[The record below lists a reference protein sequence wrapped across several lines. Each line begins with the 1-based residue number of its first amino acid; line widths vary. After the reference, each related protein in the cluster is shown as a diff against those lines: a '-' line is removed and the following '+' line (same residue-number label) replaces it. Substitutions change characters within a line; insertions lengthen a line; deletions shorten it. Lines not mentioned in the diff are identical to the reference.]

1 MKSDYE
7 KDENNEVNE
16 KIVPFRTFRYL
27 RLFRN
32 RSSKSDM
39 SELCQRALLITIMML
54 ALIGIGLIINAQS
67 VRDMGYEIANDFPR
81 GALVYAQFN
90 DLPALLKQW
99 GESSL
104 KDRYLHGTSFQ
115 QLKTRHLAQKLVSRW
130 EEYNEATGFPID
142 SRVLGSLADN
152 RAAIALYDIGR
163 LNLVMISPLSEKNF
177 AATMFFRGKDEFDE
191 RASPDGTIY
200 YLHDVEADKG
210 RQKQVIGFSNVKGR
224 FLLATDEQL
233 LLRTIA
239 NLKGQS
245 GKDRL
250 FAEPS
255 FRDLS
260 RMVAPHAVTVWVD
273 QAKLNEDWYFRHYWI
288 QRNLAELKGLRAA
301 IFDLEFLDKK
311 WVERR
316 EFMRTDHAV
325 SERQVIPKSSLQRV
339 TQIVPKDI
347 PFIQVRALDSKTD
360 DVVSMAREALFASR
374 IDRSKKEQPR
384 QYHYS
389 GDEAMGEGDDGYYG
403 YSRYSSLSHN
413 YDLIVDDPE
422 EADVSSESN
431 DERLRLIGEHKFAS
445 LMNDALRSARPLMI
459 VKIANPNMLDGP
471 LFAEFRR
478 AVIISLQNPSS
489 LDRRAIE
496 RAIGELASSGFLIA
510 GSHGGFEW
518 IDRKS
523 SDGDWRE
530 MKLPALGRS
539 VGYGLRGHELIIAN
553 QPEMLA
559 SLMGKGKGEGLQALS
574 PIHEVTVIRLSRR
587 REVFDSIFTKL
598 DEPRIKSYWKTRRGE
613 TVAVKPS
620 EPSQEFFSGNIAS
633 LLDAASPVEEIRIER
648 SFTVGMLR
656 EEVTMILH

>member
-1 MKSDYE
+1 MFKA
-7 KDENNEVNE
+7 
-16 KIVPFRTFRYL
+16 IL
-27 RLFRN
+27 
-32 RSSKSDM
+32 SKSDM
-39 SELCQRALLITIMML
+39 SELFQRTLLITIMML
-54 ALIGIGLIINAQS
+54 SLIGIGMIINAKS
-67 VRDMGYEIANDFPR
+67 VRDKGYEMANDFPR

-99 GESSL
+99 DESSL
-104 KDRYLHGTSFQ
+104 KDRYLNGTSFQ
-115 QLKTRHLAQKLVSRW
+115 QLKTRHLALKLVSRW
-130 EEYNEATGFPID
+130 EEFNEATGFPID
-142 SRVLGSLADN
+142 TRVLGSLADN

-163 LNLVMISPLSEKNF
+163 LNLVMISPLSEEKF
-177 AATMFFRGKDEFDE
+177 TATMFFRGKDEFDE

-200 YLHDVEADKG
+200 YLRDVEADKG

-250 FAEPS
+250 FDEPS

-260 RMVAPHAVTVWVD
+260 RMVTPHAVTVWVD

-339 TQIVPKDI
+339 TQIVPKGI

-360 DVVSMAREALFASR
+360 DVVGMAREALFASR
-374 IDRSKKEQPR
+374 IDRSKKEQPQ

-389 GDEAMGEGDDGYYG
+389 GDEAMDEEDDGYYG
-403 YSRYSSLSHN
+403 DSRYSSLSHN
-413 YDLIVDDPE
+413 YDLIVDDSE
-422 EADVSSESN
+422 DADVSSESN
-431 DERLRLIGEHKFAS
+431 DDRLRLIGEKKFAS
-445 LMNDALRSARPLMI
+445 LMSDALRSARPLMI

-496 RAIGELASSGFLIA
+496 RAIGELASSGLLIA

-553 QPEMLA
+553 HPEVLDF
-559 SLMGKGKGEGLQALS
+559 LMGERRAEGLQASS

-613 TVAVKPS
+613 TVAIKPS

-633 LLDAASPVEEIRIER
+633 LLDVASPVEEIRIER
-648 SFTVGMLR
+648 SFTAGMLR

>member
-1 MKSDYE
+1 MFKA
-7 KDENNEVNE
+7 
-16 KIVPFRTFRYL
+16 IL
-27 RLFRN
+27 
-32 RSSKSDM
+32 SKSDM
-39 SELCQRALLITIMML
+39 SELFQRTLLITIMML
-54 ALIGIGLIINAQS
+54 SLIGIGMIINAKS
-67 VRDMGYEIANDFPR
+67 VRDKGYEMANDFPR

-99 GESSL
+99 DESSL
-104 KDRYLHGTSFQ
+104 KDRYLNGTSFQ
-115 QLKTRHLAQKLVSRW
+115 QLKTRHLALKLVSRW
-130 EEYNEATGFPID
+130 EEVNEATGFPID
-142 SRVLGSLADN
+142 TRVLGSLADN

-163 LNLVMISPLSEKNF
+163 LNLVMISPLSEEKF
-177 AATMFFRGKDEFDE
+177 TATMFFRGKDEFDE

-200 YLHDVEADKG
+200 YLRDVEADKG

-250 FAEPS
+250 FDEPS

-260 RMVAPHAVTVWVD
+260 RMVTPHAVTVWVD

-339 TQIVPKDI
+339 TQIVPKGI

-360 DVVSMAREALFASR
+360 DVVGMAREALFASR
-374 IDRSKKEQPR
+374 IDRSKKEQPQ

-389 GDEAMGEGDDGYYG
+389 GDEAMDEEDDGYYG
-403 YSRYSSLSHN
+403 DSRYSSLSHN
-413 YDLIVDDPE
+413 YDLIVDDSE
-422 EADVSSESN
+422 DADVPSESN
-431 DERLRLIGEHKFAS
+431 DDRLRLIGEKKFAS
-445 LMNDALRSARPLMI
+445 LMSDALRSARPLMI

-496 RAIGELASSGFLIA
+496 RAIGELASSGLLIA

-553 QPEMLA
+553 HPEVLDF
-559 SLMGKGKGEGLQALS
+559 LMGERRAEGLQASS

-613 TVAVKPS
+613 TVAIKPS

-633 LLDAASPVEEIRIER
+633 LLDVASPVEEIRIER
-648 SFTVGMLR
+648 SFTAGMLR